1 MQPLQFLVP
10 IGALEGV
17 APVLPFVILVF
28 AAGNMITR
36 ILQHSRHETQ
46 AESGD
51 GDEAL
56 SRWPPHTA
64 TTLGLVFSSFLFLIV
79 EPHGGM
85 VMSVLALAVFV
96 SDFFEYESRRV
107 EARSK
112 SKDLQRPVAAIGA
125 SVFALLY
132 AGYQSLFFLIE
143 PLWNAVV

>member
-10 IGALEGV
+10 IDALDSV
-17 APVLPFVILVF
+17 APTLPFVILGFVV
-28 AAGNMITR
+28 ANMITR
-36 ILQHSRHETQ
+36 ILQHSRHESQ
-46 AESGD
+46 AAEGD
-51 GDEAL
+51 DDEAL
-56 SRWPPHTA
+56 SRWLPHTV
-64 TTLGLVFSSFLFLIV
+64 TTLGLVFSSLLFLIV

-85 VMSVLALAVFV
+85 VMSVLALTVFV

-132 AGYQSLFFLIE
+132 AGFQSLFFLIE
-143 PLWNAVV
+143 PIWSSIV

>member
-10 IGALEGV
+10 IGALEAV
-17 APVLPFVILVF
+17 APVLPFVILAF
-28 AAGNMITR
+28 AVANMVTR
-36 ILQHSRHETQ
+36 ILQHSRHTSQ
-46 AESGD
+46 AEVGD
-51 GDEAL
+51 DDEAL
-56 SRWPPHTA
+56 SRWPPHTV
-64 TTLGLVFSSFLFLIV
+64 TTLGLVFSSLLFLIV

-85 VMSVLALAVFV
+85 VMSVLALSVFV

-112 SKDLQRPVAAIGA
+112 SKDLQLPVAAIGA

-132 AGYQSLFFLIE
+132 AGYQSLFFVIE

>member
-17 APVLPFVILVF
+17 APILPFVILAF
-28 AAGNMITR
+28 AVANMVTR
-36 ILQHSRHETQ
+36 ILQHFRHESQ
-46 AESGD
+46 AADGD

-56 SRWPPHTA
+56 TRWLPHTV
-64 TTLGLVFSSFLFLIV
+64 TTLGLVLSSFLFLIV
-79 EPHGGM
+79 APHGGM
-85 VMSVLALAVFV
+85 VMSVLALSVFV

-107 EARSK
+107 EARSR
-112 SKDLQRPVAAIGA
+112 STDLQRPVAAIGA

-132 AGYQSLFFLIE
+132 AGYQSLFFVIE

>member
-10 IGALEGV
+10 IDALESV
-17 APVLPFVILVF
+17 APILPFVILVF
-28 AAGNMITR
+28 AVANMVTR
-36 ILQHSRHETQ
+36 ILQHSRHESQ
-46 AESGD
+46 AEDGD
-51 GDEAL
+51 DDEAL
-56 SRWPPHTA
+56 SRWVPHTV
-64 TTLGLVFSSFLFLIV
+64 TTLGLVLSSFLFLIV

-143 PLWNAVV
+143 PLWNTVI

>member
-17 APVLPFVILVF
+17 APVLPFVILGF
-28 AAGNMITR
+28 AVANMVTR
-36 ILQHSRHETQ
+36 ILQHGRHEAQ
-46 AESGD
+46 ASSGD
-51 GDEAL
+51 DDEEL
-56 SRWPPHTA
+56 SRWVPHTA
-64 TTLGLVFSSFLFLIV
+64 TTLGLVLSSFVFLIV

-107 EARSK
+107 EARSR

-125 SVFALLY
+125 SAFALLY
-132 AGYQSLFFLIE
+132 AGYQSLFFVIE

>member
-10 IGALEGV
+10 IGALEAV
-17 APVLPFVILVF
+17 APVLPFVILAF
-28 AAGNMITR
+28 AVGNMITR
-36 ILQHSRHETQ
+36 IIQHSRHESQ
-46 AESGD
+46 AAAGD
-51 GDEAL
+51 DDEAL

-64 TTLGLVFSSFLFLIV
+64 TNLGLVLSSLVYLIV

-85 VMSVLALAVFV
+85 VMSVLALSVFV
-96 SDFFEYESRRV
+96 SDFFEYESRCV

-112 SKDLQRPVAAIGA
+112 SKDLDRPVAAIGA

-132 AGYQSLFFLIE
+132 AGYQSLFFVIE

>member
-10 IGALEGV
+10 IDALEGV
-17 APVLPFVILVF
+17 SSLLPLVVFLF
-28 AAGNMITR
+28 ALANLVTR
-36 ILQHSRHETQ
+36 HVQHDRHQRQ
-46 AESGD
+46 AET
-51 GDEAL
+51 GDEDEKL

-64 TTLGLVFSSFLFLIV
+64 TNVGLVFSSFLYMIV

-85 VMSVLALAVFV
+85 VMSVLALGVFF

-112 SKDLQRPVAAIGA
+112 SKDITAPKAAIGA

-132 AGYQSLFFLIE
+132 AGYESLFFLIK
-143 PLWNAVV
+143 PIWSAII

>member
-10 IGALEGV
+10 IDALEGV
-17 APVLPFVILVF
+17 APILPFVIFVF
-28 AAGNMITR
+28 AVTNMITR
-36 ILQHSRHETQ
+36 ILQHSRHEWQ
-46 AESGD
+46 ATDSD
-51 GDEAL
+51 DDEAL
-56 SRWPPHTA
+56 SRWVPHTV
-64 TTLGLVFSSFLFLIV
+64 TTLGLVLSSLLFLIV

-96 SDFFEYESRRV
+96 SDFFEYESRCV

-125 SVFALLY
+125 SVVALLY